1 MFEETEDLTLYP
13 TEEFQK
19 WLDSFKANDRV
30 ALQRINARLR
40 NMTHGH
46 FGQTRPVGEG
56 LIESK
61 IDFGPGYRIYF
72 ARRGKVIVLLLLGG
86 SKKNAV
92 QRHRKSKRDTF
103 ESGDLIYEQ
112 DQTLQA
118 L

>member
-19 WLDSFKANDRV
+19 WLDSFKPNDRV

-40 NMTHGH
+40 NMTNGH
-46 FGQTRPVGEG
+46 FGQTRPVGEVV
-56 LIESK
+56 IESK

-86 SKKNAV
+86 SKKT
-92 QRHRKSKRDTF
+92 QSKDIERAK
-103 ESGDLIYEQ
+103 EILLKVEI
-112 DQTLQA
+112 
-118 L
+118 

>member
-40 NMTHGH
+40 NMTHGY

-56 LIESK
+56 VIESK

-86 SKKNAV
+86 SKKT
-92 QRHRKSKRDTF
+92 QSKDIERAK
-103 ESGDLIYEQ
+103 EILLKVEI
-112 DQTLQA
+112 
-118 L
+118 

>member
-40 NMTHGH
+40 NMTNGH

-56 LIESK
+56 VIEST

-86 SKKNAV
+86 SKKT
-92 QRHRKSKRDTF
+92 QSKDIERAK
-103 ESGDLIYEQ
+103 EILLKVEI
-112 DQTLQA
+112 
-118 L
+118 

>member
-40 NMTHGH
+40 NMINGH

-56 LIESK
+56 VIESK

-86 SKKNAV
+86 SKKT
-92 QRHRKSKRDTF
+92 QSKDIERAK
-103 ESGDLIYEQ
+103 EILLKVEI
-112 DQTLQA
+112 
-118 L
+118 

>member
-40 NMTHGH
+40 NMTNGH
-46 FGQTRPVGEG
+46 VGQTRPVGEG
-56 LIESK
+56 VIESK

-86 SKKNAV
+86 SKKT
-92 QRHRKSKRDTF
+92 QSKDIERAK
-103 ESGDLIYEQ
+103 EILLKVEI
-112 DQTLQA
+112 
-118 L
+118 

>member
-46 FGQTRPVGEG
+46 FGQTHPVGEG
-56 LIESK
+56 VIESK

-86 SKKNAV
+86 SKKTQSEDIERAKEILLKV
-92 QRHRKSKRDTF
+92 
-103 ESGDLIYEQ
+103 EI
-112 DQTLQA
+112 
-118 L
+118 